1 MLIAH
6 IHLTGTD
13 LAERRKNAFL
23 ERFSSEYDK
32 QAHNELFGKVVS
44 QVGPERHFRYLH
56 RYENK
61 KLFNWNVG
69 GVASGSICSWQKGFA
84 AKPAARTWIG
94 WVGFYHDDDSNTNTK
109 IQEKTNTQV
118 QKVLQI

>member
-23 ERFSSEYDK
+23 ENDK

-56 RYENK
+56 QYENK
-61 KLFNWNVG
+61 K
-69 GVASGSICSWQKGFA
+69 
-84 AKPAARTWIG
+84 
-94 WVGFYHDDDSNTNTK
+94 
-109 IQEKTNTQV
+109 
-118 QKVLQI
+118 